1 MELLYTVVLIAN
13 IISLFSKKGRRIV
26 GICSLIVLSMVVL
39 TMQND
44 ALDLFNYKRRY
55 ENIYSSE
62 IGIQPLYYLL
72 QVFFRNINVDFDGF
86 RISCFLV
93 CMIGIYLILNK
104 ITDSFNTFAIVY
116 MMYFFFLDGEQIRN
130 FMASCMLIVAFYYLL
145 GEEKHNVRNFIICI
159 IIATLIHTVFI
170 VYFSFIIV
178 RFKFDLNKIILRIT
192 PLIAILVWVIFRYFN
207 VFSKLLLIINDERAI
222 SYATSKT
229 NFGWVI
235 PTILY
240 LLAYFLLKKL
250 NSEYANRHESVNVI
264 KRFRFITTRKIKRLP
279 KDINCSQILSLLY
292 DVNKIGLM
300 FLPLMLGTL
309 TFYRVSKNIIF
320 VDCVFLTAIWDY
332 LFRYDN
338 KFKYIKYYGCFL
350 IIILGYCIF
359 DFSIYNEWKN
369 FYDCYFS
376 IKI

>member
-130 FMASCMLIVAFYYLL
+130 FMASCILIVAFYYLL

-264 KRFRFITTRKIKRLP
+264 KRFRFIGTSKIKRLP

-350 IIILGYCIF
+350 IIIFGYCIF

>member
-44 ALDLFNYKRRY
+44 AWDLFNYKRRY

-93 CMIGIYLILNK
+93 CMIGIYLILNN

-130 FMASCMLIVAFYYLL
+130 FMASCILIVAFYYLL

-159 IIATLIHTVFI
+159 VIATLIHTVFI

-178 RFKFDLNKIILRIT
+178 RFKFDLNKIILRVT
-192 PLIAILVWVIFRYFN
+192 PLIAILVWIIFRYFN

-264 KRFRFITTRKIKRLP
+264 KRFRFIGTSKIKRLP

-350 IIILGYCIF
+350 IIIFGYCIF

>member
-130 FMASCMLIVAFYYLL
+130 FMASCILIVAFYYLL

-159 IIATLIHTVFI
+159 VIATLIHTVFI

-178 RFKFDLNKIILRIT
+178 RFKFDLNKIILRVT
-192 PLIAILVWVIFRYFN
+192 PLIAILVWIIFRYFN

-264 KRFRFITTRKIKRLP
+264 KRFRFIGTSKIKRLP

-350 IIILGYCIF
+350 IIIFGYCIF

>member
-1 MELLYTVVLIAN
+1 
-13 IISLFSKKGRRIV
+13 
-26 GICSLIVLSMVVL
+26 
-39 TMQND
+39 
-44 ALDLFNYKRRY
+44 
-55 ENIYSSE
+55 
-62 IGIQPLYYLL
+62 
-72 QVFFRNINVDFDGF
+72 
-86 RISCFLV
+86 
-93 CMIGIYLILNK
+93 
-104 ITDSFNTFAIVY
+104 
-116 MMYFFFLDGEQIRN
+116 MYFFFLDGEQIRN
-130 FMASCMLIVAFYYLL
+130 FMASCILIVAFYYLL

-159 IIATLIHTVFI
+159 VIATLIHTVFI

-178 RFKFDLNKIILRIT
+178 RFKFDLNKIILRVT
-192 PLIAILVWVIFRYFN
+192 PLIAILVWIIFRYFN

-264 KRFRFITTRKIKRLP
+264 KRFRFIGTSKIKRLP

-350 IIILGYCIF
+350 IIIFGYCIF

>member
-93 CMIGIYLILNK
+93 CMIGIYLILNN

-130 FMASCMLIVAFYYLL
+130 FMASCILIVAFYYLL

-159 IIATLIHTVFI
+159 VIATLIHTVFI

-178 RFKFDLNKIILRIT
+178 RFKFDLNKIILRVT
-192 PLIAILVWVIFRYFN
+192 PLIAILVWIIFRYFN

-264 KRFRFITTRKIKRLP
+264 KRFRFIGTSKIKRLP

-350 IIILGYCIF
+350 IIIFGYCIF